1 MSHQRSSAPR
11 SKAGYVELNGHEDKD
26 PRSSI
31 NSNSPIFPAS
41 ERDDFDGE
49 APPKPA
55 TFQADGLETFYK
67 PIAGYEGA
75 HRYDPEY
82 TWSAADEGRVVR
94 KVCLPSLDSLR
105 WISADIRID

>member
-1 MSHQRSSAPR
+1 M
-11 SKAGYVELNGHEDKD
+11 VLNGHEDKD

-31 NSNSPIFPAS
+31 NSSSPIFPIL
-41 ERDDFDGE
+41 ERDDFDDE
-49 APPKPA
+49 AAPKPA

-82 TWSAADEGRVVR
+82 TWSAADEGRVVH
-94 KVCLPSLDSLR
+94 KVYILSLESLPL
-105 WISADIRID
+105 DIR